1 MPALGLGTMGFGGYF
16 QEDKSDFSR
25 HVELIEVA
33 HSLGIRVL
41 DTAEVYGNG
50 AAEKIIGKVSAN
62 IKNSMFIMSKF
73 SPHRT
78 TPSSI
83 QSALE
88 HTLRRIGRDYID
100 VYQPHWPNPDIDINE
115 IFDCLDKLRDEGK
128 LRYIGVSNFN
138 AAQLTG
144 HASEISPK
152 FLQCEFNPVNQQQ
165 GIELLEHSKKSNGI
179 VVCYS
184 PFQEGKLF
192 SSVHVSKLAGIAE
205 DLRCTQAQLY
215 LAWIMSH
222 GRTLPIPKTSNL
234 TRLEENIGS
243 LAVNISQ
250 EIKALIS
257 KNFELKVNLIK
268 PNIIRPF
275 DKSSTDNTGR
285 PLLRT
290 LEEAIANTINLSPSP
305 SQIADEINANNGHLN
320 KPIKIRS
327 TKDGN
332 FVLVE
337 GRLRYWGW
345 IISYG
350 WNKPIPSIILTDN
363 ES

>member
-1 MPALGLGTMGFGGYF
+1 
-16 QEDKSDFSR
+16 
-25 HVELIEVA
+25 
-33 HSLGIRVL
+33 
-41 DTAEVYGNG
+41 
-50 AAEKIIGKVSAN
+50 
-62 IKNSMFIMSKF
+62 MFIMSKF

-257 KNFELKVNLIK
+257 KI
-268 PNIIRPF
+268 
-275 DKSSTDNTGR
+275 
-285 PLLRT
+285 
-290 LEEAIANTINLSPSP
+290 LS
-305 SQIADEINANNGHLN
+305 
-320 KPIKIRS
+320 
-327 TKDGN
+327 
-332 FVLVE
+332 
-337 GRLRYWGW
+337 
-345 IISYG
+345 
-350 WNKPIPSIILTDN
+350 
-363 ES
+363 